1 MSSNVPKGVCTTSE
15 NDDTAGDAAMQRGGE
30 IPPCGPNE
38 LEFKISDFEKYKF
51 QQHIRSP
58 SLTTGPFTFKLLVF
72 PRGDTRRVPRYLTAY
87 VEWQGRKD
95 LVYSRQ
101 FAGVKCQISVINQ
114 KDFSESF
121 VMSGVH
127 KFCEKDRGM
136 GWDLLTVP
144 EILNPAEGWL
154 DEGGNL
160 VLRATVT
167 LPNGQVAMQEK
178 APVLSVSRAQIV
190 GKDPTPLSPEWHE
203 VAVYP
208 GGIRSEDGQRS
219 LAAYIHL
226 LRVRAGPATTP
237 VKLKM
242 RLLNHKDPERTIA
255 WTSVHTF
262 DEIGQSWG
270 CPALLHIKELTAA
283 DLGWLDAKGEV

>member
-1 MSSNVPKGVCTTSE
+1 
-15 NDDTAGDAAMQRGGE
+15 
-30 IPPCGPNE
+30 
-38 LEFKISDFEKYKF
+38 
-51 QQHIRSP
+51 
-58 SLTTGPFTFKLLVF
+58 
-72 PRGDTRRVPRYLTAY
+72 
-87 VEWQGRKD
+87 
-95 LVYSRQ
+95 
-101 FAGVKCQISVINQ
+101 
-114 KDFSESF
+114 
-121 VMSGVH
+121 MSGVH

-167 LPNGQVAMQEK
+167 LPNEQVAMQEK
-178 APVLSVSRAQIV
+178 APVLPVGTGCSDQDDEPVSRAQTV
-190 GKDPTPLSPEWHE
+190 GKDPTPLKPEWHE
-203 VAVYP
+203 IRFDGRQEYDPGDEFKSPPTWKGNYKFQVAVYP

-226 LRVRAGPATTP
+226 LRVRAGQATIP

-270 CPALLHIKELTAA
+270 CPALLHIEELTAT
-283 DLGWLDAKGEV
+283 DLGWLDAKGEVVSVQLQTCVD